1 MTALA
6 DSVSDQRLLVDLEPV
21 VERELNRHMSTAKE
35 WFPHEY
41 VPWSEGEDFSG
52 PLGGREWT
60 ADEQRFS
67 DAARTSLIVNLL
79 TEDNLPSYHYEIATI
94 LGRDG
99 AWGTWVGRWT
109 AEEGRHATAIRDY
122 LLVTRSIDPIA
133 MERARMVHMEEGF
146 KAIHPGVL
154 PGLSY
159 VAFQELAT
167 RVSHRNTGT
176 ATGDPVAEQLF
187 ARIALD
193 ENLHMLFYRNVIEA
207 ALELAPDEAMTAILA
222 SVRDFAMPG
231 YGIEGFARKSVEIA
245 VAGIYDI
252 RQHREEVVMPILR
265 KWRIFEREDFT
276 GEGARLRDD
285 LGLLVQELEETCV
298 KFEVAKER
306 RLERERK
313 IAEKKAMK
321 NLLVSTSAA
330 G

>member
-6 DSVSDQRLLVDLEPV
+6 DSVSDQRLLADLEPV
-21 VERELNRHMSTAKE
+21 VERELNRHLATAKE

-79 TEDNLPSYHYEIATI
+79 TEDNLPSYHHEIATI

-109 AEEGRHATAIRDY
+109 AEEGRHAMAIRDY
-122 LLVTRSIDPIA
+122 LLVTRSIDPVA

-167 RVSHRNTGT
+167 RVSHRNTGS

-193 ENLHMLFYRNVIEA
+193 ENLHMLFYRNVIDA
-207 ALELAPDEAMTAILA
+207 AFDLAPDETMSAVLA

-231 YGIEGFARKSVEIA
+231 HGIEGFARKSVEIA

-265 KWRIFEREDFT
+265 KWRVFEREDFGPV
-276 GEGARLRDD
+276 GEQAREELAVLTTDMDTAAGRFEEKRDALKARLASR
-285 LGLLVQELEETCV
+285 
-298 KFEVAKER
+298 A
-306 RLERERK
+306 
-313 IAEKKAMK
+313 
-321 NLLVSTSAA
+321 
-330 G
+330 

>member
-1 MTALA
+1 MTSLA
-6 DSVSDQRLLVDLEPV
+6 DNISDQRLLVDLEPV

-60 ADEQRFS
+60 VGEQRFS
-67 DAARTSLIVNLL
+67 DAARTSMIINLL

-122 LLVTRSIDPIA
+122 LLVTRSVDPIA
-133 MERARMVHMEEGF
+133 MERARMMHMEEGF

-154 PGLSY
+154 AGLSY
-159 VAFQELAT
+159 VSFQELAT
-167 RVSHRNTGT
+167 RVSHRNTGS
-176 ATGDPVAEQLF
+176 ATKDPIAEQLF
-187 ARIALD
+187 ARIAID

-207 ALELAPDEAMTAILA
+207 AFEIAPDETMSAVLA

-252 RQHREEVVMPILR
+252 RQHREEVVMPVLR
-265 KWRIFEREDFT
+265 KWRVFEREDFGPV
-276 GEGARLRDD
+276 GELAREELAQLMTDMDTAAGRFEEKRDALKARLANR
-285 LGLLVQELEETCV
+285 
-298 KFEVAKER
+298 A
-306 RLERERK
+306 
-313 IAEKKAMK
+313 
-321 NLLVSTSAA
+321 
-330 G
+330 

>member
-6 DSVSDQRLLVDLEPV
+6 DSDFDQRLLVDLQPV
-21 VERELNRHMSTAKE
+21 VDRELNRHLSTARE

-41 VPWSEGEDFSG
+41 VPWSVGEDFSG
-52 PLGGREWT
+52 PLDGREWT
-60 ADEQRFS
+60 PDEQRFS

-99 AWGTWVGRWT
+99 AWGQWVGRWT

-122 LLVTRSIDPIA
+122 LLVTRSIDPVA
-133 MERARMVHMEEGF
+133 MERARMIHMEEGF

-154 PGLSY
+154 AGLSY
-159 VAFQELAT
+159 VSFQELAT

-193 ENLHMLFYRNVIEA
+193 ENLHMLFYRNVIDA
-207 ALELAPDEAMTAILA
+207 AFDLAPDETMVAVTA

-231 YGIEGFARKSVEIA
+231 HGIEGFGRKAVEIA
-245 VAGIYDI
+245 VAGIYDLP
-252 RQHREEVVMPILR
+252 QHREEVVPPILR
-265 KWRIFEREDFT
+265 KWRVFDRTDFGAEGEQAREELAAIMADMETAANRFEEKRDALQ
-276 GEGARLRDD
+276 ARL
-285 LGLLVQELEETCV
+285 
-298 KFEVAKER
+298 
-306 RLERERK
+306 
-313 IAEKKAMK
+313 
-321 NLLVSTSAA
+321 AA
-330 G
+330 RG